1 MLCYRER
8 RVDGS
13 PRRRSPD
20 KLLSSASVVDT
31 EFLLTEFT
39 DVLHEG
45 DAKGNGTAIRIT
57 LPSGLVV
64 FGFATRNAY
73 AGDWDYGPTW
83 NYLERCGDIL
93 EILDDGPK
101 SARQIAKRHFADH
114 LLEGYG
120 IIMAEHEILSHCE
133 LLTAAGDLTA
143 HDGSGFQATGGTAFE
158 NLIESVVPS

>member
-1 MLCYRER
+1 M
-8 RVDGS
+8 
-13 PRRRSPD
+13 
-20 KLLSSASVVDT
+20 
-31 EFLLTEFT
+31 LTEFT

-73 AGDWDYGPTW
+73 AGDWD
-83 NYLERCGDIL
+83 CGDIL
-93 EILDDGPK
+93 KILDDGPK